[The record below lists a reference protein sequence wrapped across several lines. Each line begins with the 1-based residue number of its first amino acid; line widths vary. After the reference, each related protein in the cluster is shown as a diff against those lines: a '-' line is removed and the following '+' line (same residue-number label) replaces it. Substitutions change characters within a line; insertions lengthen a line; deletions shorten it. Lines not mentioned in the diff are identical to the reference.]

1 MASEDSRQTPFWER
15 KSLSE
20 MNSQEWE
27 SLCDG
32 CGRCCLHK
40 LEDEDNGE
48 IFYTRIACRL
58 LKIGACR
65 CGDYGQRQQRV
76 PDCVV
81 LTATNLEQLNWMPN
95 SCAYRRI
102 ADGRGLDWWHPLVSG
117 DPETVH
123 QAGIS
128 VRAMAI
134 TETEV
139 NEDDVEDY
147 IIELPDDS

>member
-1 MASEDSRQTPFWER
+1 MANIPTDASAPFWER
-15 KSLSE
+15 KTLGE

-58 LKIGACR
+58 LKISACR
-65 CGDYGQRQQRV
+65 CRHYSERQHHV

-81 LTATNLEQLNWMPN
+81 LTADNLKQLEWMPL
-95 SCAYRRI
+95 SCAYRRV

-117 DPETVH
+117 DPNTVH
-123 QAGIS
+123 TAGIS
-128 VRAMAI
+128 VRGMAI
-134 TETEV
+134 SERHVDE
-139 NEDDVEDY
+139 EDVEAY
-147 IIELPDDS
+147 IVELGQ